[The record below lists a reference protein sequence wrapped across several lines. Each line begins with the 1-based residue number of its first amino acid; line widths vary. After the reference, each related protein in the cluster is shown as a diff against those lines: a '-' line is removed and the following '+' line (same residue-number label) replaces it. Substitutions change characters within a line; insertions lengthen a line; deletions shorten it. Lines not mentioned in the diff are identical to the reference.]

1 MASDAE
7 TVAIKDHKN
16 RNKHAEA
23 NERMVYRKG
32 LSDAE
37 QLKRLDQRLGNGI
50 GARNE
55 RSRITNR
62 MATVSRST

>member
-1 MASDAE
+1 MASDAA
-7 TVAIKDHKN
+7 TVTIKDYKN

-32 LSDAE
+32 LTDAE

-55 RSRITNR
+55 RKRISRR
-62 MATVSRST
+62 MASVS